1 MVDDGSTDD
10 TPTVL
15 AKYSTPVI
23 LVRQE
28 NAGRSPA
35 RNKGI
40 EKATSNLILFLDD
53 DDTLKLHTIALCA
66 QVLEHRLEV
75 GVVYGDIEISDLN
88 GKSQGKFS
96 QVAGTTAPSGD
107 VFAAFAQRNLR
118 PIHAFMIRRLCFD
131 VIGTFDPKGSYFED
145 YDLWVR
151 AAAHYQFHYIDEVL
165 GDYRFHNQQTVA
177 HKQREMQE
185 SEVVV
190 RARIFNTS
198 AFSRL
203 TPTQKARVY
212 SVHATQHM
220 LLGDSAI
227 ARQWYI
233 KAIRTAPWLLRPYA
247 LIGLTVFG
255 KRGLGV
261 VSSVVKRL
269 RGERTSS

>member
-1 MVDDGSTDD
+1 MAGLTVAVIIPTYNRAHLVCEAIDSCLAQTRIPDEIIVVDDGSTDD

-118 PIHAFMIRRLCFD
+118 PIHAFMIRRLCFY
-131 VIGTFDPKGSYFED
+131 VIGTFDPKGS
-145 YDLWVR
+145 
-151 AAAHYQFHYIDEVL
+151 
-165 GDYRFHNQQTVA
+165 
-177 HKQREMQE
+177 
-185 SEVVV
+185 
-190 RARIFNTS
+190 
-198 AFSRL
+198 
-203 TPTQKARVY
+203 
-212 SVHATQHM
+212 
-220 LLGDSAI
+220 
-227 ARQWYI
+227 
-233 KAIRTAPWLLRPYA
+233 
-247 LIGLTVFG
+247 
-255 KRGLGV
+255 
-261 VSSVVKRL
+261 
-269 RGERTSS
+269 